1 MCLLERL
8 NKMYLVKRN
17 KIYHVLFYDESGKL
31 ISKSTKCTIKSEAN
45 KFAVQYLNDIRGKRN
60 KIKLITY
67 TEFKI
72 FYKEYA
78 LNRFAKSYQE
88 FVHYAF
94 EQFERVVT
102 GEILLKDIQPYH
114 IEKFIQLKLTEAK
127 ERIVNG
133 YLRTLQG
140 AFQRAIEFDYLNE
153 NAFKKVKKLKPKQNQ
168 PLFPTKDDL
177 TKILEQE
184 SDPLLKIIYTFGFYT
199 GMRMGEIRFLKWNSI
214 DFNKNQITISNHE
227 TFTTKS
233 KSSRIIPLHKIVRE
247 ELLRCKKISDVADY
261 IFTKNGKQLSKDYI
275 SARFKKAVKNSK
287 VNNDLHF
294 HSLRHGFASNLVLKG
309 VPLYNVSKLLGHA
322 DIKTT
327 QIYAHLRSDD
337 LRNAVEMLD

>member
-31 ISKSTKCTIKSEAN
+31 ISKSTKCSIKVKAN
-45 KFAVQYLNDIRGKRN
+45 KFAVQYLKDLQEKKN
-60 KIKLITY
+60 KIELITY

-78 LNRFAKSYQE
+78 LSRFAKSYQE

-94 EQFERVVT
+94 EQFERVIS
-102 GEILLKDIQPYH
+102 GETLLKDIQPYH

-140 AFQRAIEFDYLNE
+140 AFQRAIEFGYLNE

-168 PLFPTKDDL
+168 PIFPTKDDL
-177 TKILEQE
+177 TKIIEQE
-184 SDPLLKIIYTFGFYT
+184 SDPLLKIIYNFGFYT
-199 GMRMGEIRFLKWNSI
+199 GMRMGEIRFLKWDSI
-214 DFNKNQITISNHE
+214 DFRKNQITINNHE

-233 KSSRIIPLHKIVRE
+233 KSSRIIPLHKKVRR
-247 ELLRCKKISDVADY
+247 ELLLYKKISDITDFV
-261 IFTKNGKQLSKDYI
+261 FTKNGKQLTKDFI
-275 SARFKKAVKNSK
+275 STRFKKAVNNSK
-287 VNNDLHF
+287 VCKGLHF

-309 VPLYNVSKLLGHA
+309 VPLFNVSILLGHA

-337 LRNAVEMLD
+337 LRNAVEMLE

>member
-1 MCLLERL
+1 
-8 NKMYLVKRN
+8 MYLVKRN
-17 KIYHVLFYDESGKL
+17 KVYHLFYRDRQNKL
-31 ISKSTKCTIKSEAN
+31 KSISTKCNIKVEAN
-45 KFAVQYLNDIRGKRN
+45 RFALQYLNDLQEKKNEI
-60 KIKLITY
+60 ILITY

-94 EQFERVVT
+94 KQFERAVS
-102 GEILLKDIQPYH
+102 GEILLKDIQLYH

-140 AFQRAIEFDYLNE
+140 AFQRAIEFGYLNE
-153 NAFKKVKKLKPKQNQ
+153 NVFKKVKKLKPKQNQ
-168 PLFPTKDDL
+168 PIFPTKIDL
-177 TKILEQE
+177 TKIIEQE
-184 SDPLLKIIYTFGFYT
+184 SDPLLKVIYNFGFYT

-214 DFNKNQITISNHE
+214 DFKKNQITIINHE

-233 KSSRIIPLHKIVRE
+233 KSFRIIPLHKRVRR
-247 ELLRCKKISDVADY
+247 ELLRYKKISEATDFV
-261 IFTKNGKQLSKDYI
+261 FTKNGKQLTKDYI

-337 LRNAVEMLD
+337 LRDAVRMLD